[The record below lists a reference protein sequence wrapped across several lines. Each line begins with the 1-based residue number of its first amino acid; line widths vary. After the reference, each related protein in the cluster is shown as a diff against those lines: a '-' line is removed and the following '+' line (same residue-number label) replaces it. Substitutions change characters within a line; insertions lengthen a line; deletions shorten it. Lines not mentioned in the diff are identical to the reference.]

1 MPTICQVAVVALVS
15 LQTLCSTGLTQCSGY
30 TLQYRHCSHADDRRA
45 DCAGMT
51 IKFFALFF
59 IQMCAM
65 QPVYVSLLAVF
76 TPLGVSIAALLGQP
90 LSKRCGLFSTQ
101 AVATDPVKKFL
112 HSLYSHHNCVAMA
125 AAMQCC
131 TYLHV

>member
-1 MPTICQVAVVALVS
+1 
-15 LQTLCSTGLTQCSGY
+15 
-30 TLQYRHCSHADDRRA
+30 
-45 DCAGMT
+45 MT

-90 LSKRCGLFSTQ
+90 LSKRYGLCS
-101 AVATDPVKKFL
+101 AP
-112 HSLYSHHNCVAMA
+112 
-125 AAMQCC
+125 MQQ
-131 TYLHV
+131 LWSS

>member
-1 MPTICQVAVVALVS
+1 
-15 LQTLCSTGLTQCSGY
+15 
-30 TLQYRHCSHADDRRA
+30 
-45 DCAGMT
+45 MT

-90 LSKRCGLFSTQ
+90 LSKRYGLIRAQ
-101 AVATDPVKKFL
+101 AEAKVSMKGL
-112 HSLYSHHNCVAMA
+112 CSL
-125 AAMQCC
+125 
-131 TYLHV
+131 